1 MTNKQKAFVDEYLI
15 DLNATRAYKEVYRSV
30 KSDDVAAKAG
40 SRLLRNV
47 EVEEYLN
54 KRIME
59 REARQEVKQ
68 DRVLKELSNM
78 IDLDVTEIVSI
89 DSDTVIVKDT
99 SCLTAEQKKCIK
111 SIKQT
116 RDGIEIQFYD
126 KMKALELL
134 GRHLGMFT
142 DKVEHSGNI
151 NNPFANLS
159 EEQLLEIVKTQ

>member
-1 MTNKQKAFVDEYLI
+1 MTSKQKAFVDEYLI
-15 DLNATRAYKEVYRSV
+15 DFNATRAYKSVYTGV
-30 KSDDVAAKAG
+30 KNDDVARKNG
-40 SRLLRNV
+40 SRLLTNADV
-47 EVEEYLN
+47 KEYLEV
-54 KRIME
+54 RTAE
-59 REARQEVKQ
+59 REARQEIKQ

-78 IDLDVTEIVSI
+78 IDLDVTEVVSI
-89 DSDTVIVKDT
+89 DNDTVLVKDT

-159 EEQLLEIVKTQ
+159 EEQLLEIAKLE